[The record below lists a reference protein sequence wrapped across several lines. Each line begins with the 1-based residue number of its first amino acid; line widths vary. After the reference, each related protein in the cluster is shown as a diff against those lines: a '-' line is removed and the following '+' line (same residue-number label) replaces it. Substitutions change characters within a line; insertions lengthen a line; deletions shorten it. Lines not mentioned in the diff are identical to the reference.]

1 MSFVICIGRISK
13 HLEGEYARG
22 LGRRLIR
29 I

>member
-1 MSFVICIGRISK
+1 MGFVICTEGISR
-13 HLEGEYARG
+13 HLKGEYARG